1 MPLASPPHPNP
12 PLLPS
17 ASEVLAL
24 LLMALEADGE
34 AAKRRMGEGTG
45 RLHGRYWQV
54 CIWGGRGRGV
64 TGEIKEG
71 RVGVQD

>member
-1 MPLASPPHPNP
+1 M
-12 PLLPS
+12 
-17 ASEVLAL
+17 